1 MICKDNYIL
10 HNSYE
15 IILIIQYFHFRATN
29 VCANQGIQENIA
41 TSILTTALQIHA
53 KMVADVEMESI
64 RMNASV
70 QMDGKDH
77 IAISTLTNA

>member
-1 MICKDNYIL
+1 MYFLSIIFL

-15 IILIIQYFHFRATN
+15 MILTIQFLHFRATN
-29 VCANQGIQENIA
+29 ACVNLGTQENIV
-41 TSILTTALQIHA
+41 TSILTTVLQIHA

>member
-1 MICKDNYIL
+1 VFQNMIL
-10 HNSYE
+10 
-15 IILIIQYFHFRATN
+15 RATN
-29 VCANQGIQENIA
+29 ACASLGIQENIV

-77 IAISTLTNA
+77 IATLTLTNA